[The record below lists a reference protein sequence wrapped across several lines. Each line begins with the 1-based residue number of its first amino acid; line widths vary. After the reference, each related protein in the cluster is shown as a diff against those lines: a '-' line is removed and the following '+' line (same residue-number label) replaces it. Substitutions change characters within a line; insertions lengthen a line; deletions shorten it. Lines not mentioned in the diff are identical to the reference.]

1 MADDDDAYGQV
12 PEQPVY
18 DDFASEPALIEL
30 DEPWE
35 PPAPLSPDGPQ
46 SWPSYLPPGALALAS
61 AATGLVAL
69 LGNGIGSSFGFVLK
83 FSLSGNTAA
92 SDAAHTAVFIQLAL
106 AGLAAALGVAAV
118 YGSRAVEDAPRWT
131 RDLAIAAVIVGV
143 IAAGVHLTLLQTLDS
158 SHIAPDA
165 TFVNSGS

>member
-12 PEQPVY
+12 PEQQVY
-18 DDFASEPALIEL
+18 DDFVPEPTLIEL

-35 PPAPLSPDGPQ
+35 PLPQQGPTGPR
-46 SWPSYLPPGALALAS
+46 SWPSYLPPGSLALAA

-69 LGNGIGSSFGFVLK
+69 LGNNIGSSFGFVLK
-83 FSLSGNTAA
+83 FSLGGNGAA

-106 AGLAAALGVAAV
+106 AGIAAALGIAAV
-118 YGSRAVEDAPRWT
+118 YGSRAVADSPGWT

-158 SHIAPDA
+158 SHIAPDT
-165 TFVNSGS
+165 TFVTTN

>member
-1 MADDDDAYGQV
+1 MAEEDEAYGQRS
-12 PEQPVY
+12 EQPAY
-18 DDFASEPALIEL
+18 DDFSGDPTLIEL

-35 PPAPLSPDGPQ
+35 PPAALSPAGPQ
-46 SWPSYLPPGALALAS
+46 AWPSYLPPGALALAS

-83 FSLSGNTAA
+83 FSLSGNSAA

-106 AGLAAALGVAAV
+106 AGIAVALAIAAV
-118 YGSRAVEDAPRWT
+118 YGSRAVDDAPRWT
-131 RDLAIAAVIVGV
+131 RDVAIAAIIVAV

-158 SHIAPDA
+158 SHVAPDT
-165 TFVNSGS
+165 TFVNSS